1 MTTEPDKKDTQ
12 DAEDPEK
19 KAPAEPP
26 APNEA
31 AEEDDKK
38 KIAALE
44 EKIIRMQAD
53 FDNFR
58 KRLAREKEDSI
69 RYGNQGLLEEL
80 LPVVDNF
87 ELGLKAAETA
97 ADAKSIVLG
106 LQMVK
111 TQLERLLKDSGVTEV
126 EAMGKIFDP
135 HVHEAV
141 SREASAELPEGTVIA
156 LRRKGYRLRDRLLR
170 PASVVVAHHPAEPEP
185 SAS

>member
-1 MTTEPDKKDTQ
+1 MTTEPDNNDPQ
-12 DAEDPEK
+12 DAAGPEK
-19 KAPAEPP
+19 KIPAEPP
-26 APNEA
+26 AASEPA
-31 AEEDDKK
+31 ADDDKK

-69 RYGNQGLLEEL
+69 RFSNQGLLEEL

-111 TQLERLLKDSGVTEV
+111 TQLERLLKDSGVTEI
-126 EAMGKIFDP
+126 EALGTIFDP
-135 HVHEAV
+135 HVHDAV
-141 SREASAELPEGTVIA
+141 SKEESAELPEGTIIA

-170 PASVVVAHHPAEPEP
+170 PASVVVAHRAAADE
-185 SAS
+185 ASGS